1 MRSYILVMVG
11 GAVGSLL
18 RFLCGKL
25 LPAFSI
31 NTLPWPTFAVNI
43 IGCFLAGTIAA
54 FIKKQE
60 LSNDYYLLAIT
71 GFMGGFT
78 TFSAFSLELLQYI
91 NNDKWST
98 AILYIVL
105 SIIVSVAAVFA
116 GWWLGSK

>member
-1 MRSYILVMVG
+1 MVG